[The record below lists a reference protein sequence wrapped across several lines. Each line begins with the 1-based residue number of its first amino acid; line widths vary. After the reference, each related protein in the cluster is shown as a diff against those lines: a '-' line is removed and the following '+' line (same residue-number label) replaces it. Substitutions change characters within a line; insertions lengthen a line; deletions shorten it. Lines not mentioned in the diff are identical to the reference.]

1 MSDGK
6 TTIYVASAGTG
17 KTTTLI
23 NKLEEC
29 LEHTD
34 PSKVCFT
41 TFTKSGAQEAIDRVV
56 AKFDCNEK
64 DLEGFSTLH
73 AYCYR
78 RIPRKQML
86 NREDYK
92 IMGELIG
99 LTITGSLATAT
110 SWQKDT
116 SFFSNLKGDKLL
128 YYNGLM
134 RNMLCSEEEV
144 LAQQIDSS
152 ISTKEFVDFNEF
164 YYKYKYE
171 KNKYDFTDQLEV
183 FNNSEHTPKND
194 YLFVDESQDLSPLQW
209 QVINKLSTKT
219 KHTYIAGD
227 DKQSIYKFSGGDPK
241 SLIEK
246 EGNRIVLD
254 ETYRLPSKVL
264 EYAET
269 ITSRIENKQEYTVK
283 SHKDGGGVHRIRSLN
298 ELDLNDESWLFLAR
312 NRALLRIYE
321 DFLIKRRILFIS
333 SGENSLFNEDQINY
347 ILLWEK
353 LRLGYKFKAQQ
364 LKVLYNNY
372 LPSGAVIARGAKSL
386 LDSMPDHELY
396 DKVDLVNNFGLKS
409 IAKWNKVFKLNDV
422 TKEVLLKAEA
432 EDRLD
437 KCTNIEVTTIHASK
451 GREADNVVVL
461 PDLTTL
467 TAAAYKKDPDN
478 EHRVFY
484 VAATRAKQNLFLLYP
499 YTSKFYNL

>member
-1 MSDGK
+1 MKASN

-34 PSKVCFT
+34 PNKVCFT
-41 TFTKSGAQEAIDRVV
+41 TFSKSGAQEAIDRVV
-56 AKFDCNEK
+56 DKFGYNEK

-92 IMGELIG
+92 AMGELIG
-99 LTITGSLATAT
+99 LTITGSLATA
-110 SWQKDT
+110 SFQKDG

-134 RNMLCSEEEV
+134 RNMLCTEEEV

-183 FNNSEHTPKND
+183 FYNSEHTPKND

-209 QVINKLSTKT
+209 KVINKLSTKT

-246 EGNRIVLD
+246 EGDRIVLD
-254 ETYRLPSKVL
+254 ETYRLPSKIL

-269 ITSRIENKQEYTVK
+269 ITSRIKDKQEYTVK
-283 SHKDGGGVHRIRSLN
+283 SHKNGGSVHRIRSLN

-312 NRALLRIYE
+312 NRSLLRIYE
-321 DFLIKRRILFIS
+321 DFFVKKRILFIS
-333 SGENSLFNEDQINY
+333 SGEQSLFKEEQIKY

-353 LRLGYKFKAQQ
+353 FRLGYKFKAQQ

-372 LPSGAVIARGAKSL
+372 LPSGAVVARGAKSL

-409 IAKWNKVFKLNDV
+409 IAKWDKVFKLNDV

-437 KCTNIEVTTIHASK
+437 KCSNIEVTTIHASK

-461 PDLTTL
+461 PDMTSL
-467 TAAAYKKDPDN
+467 TARAFKRDPDN

-484 VAATRAKQNLFLLYP
+484 VACTRSKKNLFLLYP
-499 YTSKFYNL
+499 FTTNFYNL